1 MSPQQQIEINER
13 ARAFIDAIADI
24 NRQFGMGVAEDAY
37 EDAVRGSASA
47 VTELV
52 RRSA

>member
-1 MSPQQQIEINER
+1 MSPQQQLEINKR
-13 ARAFIDAIADI
+13 ARAFIDQIAAI

-37 EDAVRGSASA
+37 EDAVKGSAGI
-47 VTELV
+47 VTELA